1 MNAMIS
7 QAIADGRVLSFSYK
21 GELRTV
27 EPHTYGRKGDGR
39 DSLCGWQTDG
49 GSGYNFRNYFVDEMS
64 GVAIDS
70 EFFDGP
76 RPGYKRGDSRFSCI
90 YAEL

>member
-1 MNAMIS
+1 MNVMIS

-27 EPHTYGRKGDGR
+27 EPHTYGRKSDGR

-49 GSGYNFRNYFVDEMS
+49 GSTMGMEGLLMALSTPDNNTTAGS
-64 GVAIDS
+64 NSA
-70 EFFDGP
+70 P
-76 RPGYKRGDSRFSCI
+76 PPQKKN
-90 YAEL
+90 